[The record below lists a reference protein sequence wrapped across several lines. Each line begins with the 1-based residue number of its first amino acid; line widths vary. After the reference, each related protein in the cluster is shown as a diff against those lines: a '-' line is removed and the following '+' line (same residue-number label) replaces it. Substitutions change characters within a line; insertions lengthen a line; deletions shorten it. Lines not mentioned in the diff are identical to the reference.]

1 MPEPDE
7 ELTRLRSA
15 DPIEPTSLPS
25 ATDPAAV
32 ALFERIVMNDPT
44 STTSPITRPRPL
56 MLAVAAV
63 ALLVLVGA
71 ALVVRG
77 GSDGD
82 IEEEVAT
89 ASTTTEPGGPPLT
102 PGGASSGSCV
112 EFYDLQSLAN
122 REVAFDGTVASRA
135 GDQITFTVNRWFRG
149 GDEDEIT
156 LSGGEALGGVTSAGP
171 GASIETGT
179 RLLVA
184 GDGGF
189 AWACGF
195 TQPFDAAV
203 AEQWADA
210 FDSR

>member
-44 STTSPITRPRPL
+44 STTTSITRRRPL

-82 IEEEVAT
+82 VEEVAT
-89 ASTTTEPGGPPLT
+89 ATTTSEPGGPPLT

-112 EFYDLQSLAN
+112 EFYDLQTLKN

-149 GDEDEIT
+149 GDGDEIT
-156 LSGGEALGGVTSAGP
+156 LSGGETLGGVTSAGP
-171 GASIETGT
+171 GAPIETGT

-203 AEQWADA
+203 AEQWASA
-210 FDSR
+210 LDSR